1 MLFALSLWKLIF
13 LVFLWFKIAHF
24 ELFASSGAFSLLQTH
39 AFYFTIYEK
48 TNILNEWITHFSWKF
63 FYRKKLKIKPKMEV
77 GGSLKMLLAGYAK
90 AFCQFT
96 MIQAKK
102 TAHLTIIEK
111 LHLLYFL
118 ARKFYIWDTMRGLTQ
133 TIVNDELKAKSVLA

>member
-1 MLFALSLWKLIF
+1 
-13 LVFLWFKIAHF
+13 
-24 ELFASSGAFSLLQTH
+24 
-39 AFYFTIYEK
+39 
-48 TNILNEWITHFSWKF
+48 
-63 FYRKKLKIKPKMEV
+63 
-77 GGSLKMLLAGYAK
+77 MLLAGYAK

-96 MIQAKK
+96 MHDTSKK

-118 ARKFYIWDTMRGLTQ
+118 ARKFYIWDTMRGLTE